1 MKVKTLSGENFRN
14 LLPFSLS
21 FCDGMNVIYGDN
33 AQGKTNLI
41 EALWLFTGAKSFR
54 TSKDS
59 EMVAFGYNSS
69 SLCLD
74 FISGGIEREAKINIT
89 NRRIA
94 ELDTKKLKTAS
105 ALAGNFCATVFSP
118 VDLSIVK
125 DGPSL
130 RRRFIDLAIGQL
142 YPSYVAVLK
151 QYTRAVTQRNTLLKS
166 MDGKLQNTEMLD
178 VFENEIGSLGE
189 KIIDYRVKYCKHV
202 TKNASSIYGELSS
215 LREELSVEY
224 IPSCP
229 VDELAERL
237 YKVRGKDVF
246 SGITSVGPHRD
257 DLDFKING
265 ISARNFGSQGQQRS
279 VALSLK
285 LAEAKTLKDI
295 TGEQPVAILDDVMSE
310 LDPDRQAFILNHIK
324 DWQVFITCC
333 DPTNVKP
340 LKEGKVFTVVGGKI
354 KEQHKRCEHK
364 E

>member
-1 MKVKTLSGENFRN
+1 MEVKKLAGENFRN
-14 LLPFSLS
+14 LLPFSVE
-21 FCDGMNVIYGDN
+21 FCNGTNVIYGDN

-54 TSKDS
+54 TAKDS
-59 EMVAFGYNSS
+59 EMVAFGYNRA
-69 SLCLD
+69 SLLLD
-74 FISGGIEREAKINIT
+74 FISGGIQREAKINIT
-89 NRRIA
+89 NRRTA
-94 ELDTKKLKTAS
+94 ELDTKKLKSAS

-125 DGPSL
+125 EGPAL
-130 RRRFIDLAIGQL
+130 RRRFVDLAIGQL

-151 QYTRAVTQRNTLLKS
+151 QYIRAVTQRNTLLKG
-166 MDGKLQNTEMLD
+166 MEGRLQNTEMLD
-178 VFENEIGSLGE
+178 IFEQEIADLGE
-189 KIIDYRVKYCKHV
+189 KIIDYRIKYCAHI
-202 TKNASSIYGELSS
+202 TANAADIYSQLSS
-215 LREELSVEY
+215 MREELTVEY

-229 VDELAERL
+229 TDELAERL
-237 YKVRGKDVF
+237 YKARNNDIF

-279 VALSLK
+279 VSISLK

-310 LDPDRQAFILNHIK
+310 LDPARQAFILNHIK

-354 KEQHKRCEHK
+354 R
-364 E
+364 